1 MSEQRAEDIDDT
13 ALMAEVARGDTVAFE
28 RLIERH
34 QALVIGTVG
43 RMLGN
48 NSEVEDVAQ
57 QVFIRVWKG
66 APRYRPTA
74 KFTTW
79 LLTIT
84 RNLVFNEARRR
95 KRHPGDTLDVHEG
108 EEALALTDPVRHVP
122 DEELLEAELQEA
134 IEKAIRALPEKQRMA
149 VVLRRYEGKSYEEI
163 GEVLGLTRFPRR
175 RGTQADG
182 LCAQRV
188 CNPLR
193 HVICGPSPLS
203 GVKLRWAHRLSVCVP
218 FAPAASL
225 CSKRERANA
234 AKRPPPL
241 NPTFH

>member
-1 MSEQRAEDIDDT
+1 MSEQRTEGIDDA

-28 RLIERH
+28 RLVERH

-43 RMLGN
+43 RMLGS

-66 APRYRPTA
+66 ASRYRPTA

-108 EEALALTDPVRHVP
+108 KEALALTDPARHVP
-122 DEELLEAELQEA
+122 DEELLQAELQLAVER
-134 IEKAIRALPEKQRMA
+134 AIRALPEKQRMA
-149 VVLRRYEGKSYEEI
+149 VVLRRYESKSYEEI
-163 GEVLGLTRFPRR
+163 GEVLGLTVAAVKSLLFRAR
-175 RGTQADG
+175 TE
-182 LCAQRV
+182 
-188 CNPLR
+188 LR
-193 HVICGPSPLS
+193 
-203 GVKLRWAHRLSVCVP
+203 
-218 FAPAASL
+218 AAL
-225 CSKRERANA
+225 DRYLEK
-234 AKRPPPL
+234 
-241 NPTFH
+241 

>member
-1 MSEQRAEDIDDT
+1 MSEQRAEEMDDA

-28 RLIERH
+28 RLVERH
-34 QALVIGTVG
+34 QSLVMGTVG

-48 NSEVEDVAQ
+48 NSDVEDVAQ

-108 EEALALTDPVRHVP
+108 EETLVLTEPARHVP
-122 DEELLEAELQEA
+122 DEELLEAELQRA
-134 IEKAIRALPEKQRMA
+134 IESAIRALPEKQRMA
-149 VVLRRYEGKSYEEI
+149 VVLRRYESKSYEEI
-163 GEVLGLTRFPRR
+163 GEVLGLTVPAVKSLLFRAR
-175 RGTQADG
+175 TE
-182 LCAQRV
+182 
-188 CNPLR
+188 LR
-193 HVICGPSPLS
+193 
-203 GVKLRWAHRLSVCVP
+203 
-218 FAPAASL
+218 AAL
-225 CSKRERANA
+225 KRYLEE
-234 AKRPPPL
+234 
-241 NPTFH
+241 